1 MKFNPQK
8 TCRDIEKL
16 AVRKNDAIQITF
28 GRRKDNWKL
37 KKKLTARKKS
47 KNEKLADRQ
56 FSHFR
61 QSYAKIMTIL
71 LLLNSSPSNV

>member
-37 KKKLTARKKS
+37 KK
-47 KNEKLADRQ
+47 N
-56 FSHFR
+56 
-61 QSYAKIMTIL
+61 
-71 LLLNSSPSNV
+71 